1 MKFHFLGKNEE
12 KNAARKGAVRIA
24 LTEGKSAIFRDR
36 DGVRTLEIGTGE
48 DGLKK
53 MTRRTFFLTMRKII
67 AEAKKTEI
75 PSLHIHMPDFA
86 FPRLGFTEKEL
97 GEIIA
102 REFILSNY
110 EFDFYKTV
118 DADRHFFVKDIFITG
133 GSRKTEEGIAR
144 GLMIATHINKSRDLV
159 NTPGCDMAPAHFAE
173 NAIAES
179 KGFPVK
185 ASVLDKQAMRK
196 IGMGGVLAVGDGSQH
211 EPKFVI
217 LEYFPLPRGQKGKTG
232 KKIKPIVLVGKGVTY
247 DTGGINIKTGS
258 HLDDMHMD
266 MAGGAAVLHAVIL
279 AAKLGIQRNIVGLIP
294 AAENMPSGMSLKP
307 HDIITSLS
315 GKTIEILN
323 TDAEGRVMLADALT
337 YAGRYDPALVVDVA
351 TLTGSAMSAL
361 GQRAS
366 AIFTKDAKLEAL
378 ARELGEKSG
387 DHVWPLP
394 LWDEYAEEIK
404 GTYGDFANTGKTRYG
419 EAINA
424 AIFLYQFVKDYPW
437 LHIDIAPRMVSIEGE
452 YLAKGGTGVPISLL
466 LQLIEKA

>member
-1 MKFHFLGKNEE
+1 
-12 KNAARKGAVRIA
+12 
-24 LTEGKSAIFRDR
+24 
-36 DGVRTLEIGTGE
+36 
-48 DGLKK
+48 
-53 MTRRTFFLTMRKII
+53 
-67 AEAKKTEI
+67 
-75 PSLHIHMPDFA
+75 
-86 FPRLGFTEKEL
+86 
-97 GEIIA
+97 
-102 REFILSNY
+102 
-110 EFDFYKTV
+110 
-118 DADRHFFVKDIFITG
+118 
-133 GSRKTEEGIAR
+133 
-144 GLMIATHINKSRDLV
+144 
-159 NTPGCDMAPAHFAE
+159 
-173 NAIAES
+173 
-179 KGFPVK
+179 VK